1 MLIGR
6 DAERRALARLAVAA
20 RVSESG
26 ALLVV
31 GEAGQGKTALLT
43 DLAERAEGLRVLWA
57 RGSESESDLAF
68 GGLDQLVRPLLP
80 LLGEIPEPQALALE
94 TALAL
99 RPGARADRFA
109 ISAATLSLLGR
120 AAEERPV
127 LVLVDDAHALDRPSA
142 EALAFVARRILAD
155 PLGLVVASRP
165 TAGVLLDAGLPRIEV
180 EGLSPTE
187 VTALL
192 TERSGHRLPED
203 VAARVHEAT
212 AGNPLAVVE
221 LAAAAPELLDGL
233 TPATPIGVPDRV
245 VAEYVRRTA
254 GLAPAA
260 RTALLVAS
268 VASTASVAEGSAVTA
283 AAVARLGAGWEDLR
297 EAEAAGL
304 VALRP
309 GGVEF
314 RHPLA
319 RAGAYAAAS
328 AEQRREAH
336 LAVAAVTDDPDR
348 RAWHRGEGTLG
359 LDDEVADEMAAAAR
373 RSLDRGAYWVA
384 ASSYERSAALATDR
398 QQRVERLLAAGEAAD
413 LAGHGSRAGAL
424 LDLAAAEN
432 TDPRRRGRVD
442 ALRGAVEQR
451 WGSLERSRELIRRS
465 LTTLAPVDPDAA
477 VDAATDLV
485 ATCFYLG
492 DTALASQTADLL
504 DGLAGRAAA
513 AARIRCLL
521 VAGVARVLAGEDGI
535 ASIRA
540 AVSAMAGAPPQADD
554 RRPSWRVIGPLFLR
568 EESATARGLAELA
581 ERQLRDR
588 SAIGSLAG
596 LLFVVARFAAS
607 TDRWDD
613 AARHYQEGITLA
625 REAGQP
631 TDLAM
636 LLAGLAWLEARTG
649 AEESCRKHA
658 AEALGLAARHRV
670 HLARIWATYALGDLA
685 LGAGRHT
692 EALERYAEL
701 QAFLER
707 IGFRDVD
714 LSPAPE
720 LVECLH
726 RTDRPDEAARLAEEY
741 RRRATAKGQPWALAR
756 AERTSA
762 LVVDDP
768 RAGLARAV
776 ELHAASP
783 DRFEEARTR
792 LVLGEVERRARRRT
806 ASREPLRGALA
817 SFESLG
823 ARPWADRAAVEL
835 EATGERPHRRADRSI
850 DLLTPQELQVATLLA
865 EGRTTR
871 QAAAAMFL
879 SPKTVEYHLRHAYT
893 KLGINT
899 RTDLAAVLA
908 GETSTGPTERST

>member
-6 DAERRALARLAVAA
+6 DAERQALARLAVAA

-31 GEAGQGKTALLT
+31 GEAGQGKTALLEE
-43 DLAERAEGLRVLWA
+43 LATRAEGLRVLRA

-99 RPGARADRFA
+99 RPGDRADRFA

-120 AAEERPV
+120 AAEEQPV

-142 EALAFVARRILAD
+142 EALVFVARRILAD
-155 PLGLVVASRP
+155 PLAVVAASRP
-165 TAGVLLDAGLPRIEV
+165 TGGVLLEAGLPRIDL
-180 EGLSPTE
+180 EGLSPAE

-192 TERSGHRLPED
+192 TQRSGHPLPDD

-221 LAAAAPELLDGL
+221 LAASAPDLLDRL

-254 GLAPAA
+254 ALGPSA

-268 VASTASVAEGSAVTA
+268 VASTASVAEGSAVAA
-283 AAVARLGAGWEDLR
+283 AAVDRLGVGWDELR

-309 GGVEF
+309 GRVEF

-359 LDDEVADEMAAAAR
+359 LDDRVADEVAAAAR

-398 QQRVERLLAAGEAAD
+398 EQRGERMLAAGEAAA
-413 LAGHGSRAGAL
+413 LAGHGSRATAL
-424 LDLAAAEN
+424 LDLAAAETAN
-432 TDPRRRGRVD
+432 PQRRGRVD

-451 WGSLERSRELIRRS
+451 WGSLERSRELIRRA
-465 LTTLAPVDPDAA
+465 LEALAPVDPDAA

-492 DTALASQTADLL
+492 DTALAAHTADTL
-504 DGLAGRAAA
+504 DELADRASE
-513 AARIRCLL
+513 AARVRCLL
-521 VAGVARVLAGEDGI
+521 AGGVARVIAGEDGI
-535 ASIRA
+535 AAIRA
-540 AVSAMAGAPPQADD
+540 AVAAMAGATPATDD
-554 RRPSWRVIGPLFLR
+554 LRPSWLVLGPLFLR

-588 SAIGSLAG
+588 AAIGSLAG
-596 LLFVVARFAAS
+596 LLFVVARYAGS
-607 TDRWDD
+607 TDRWAD
-613 AARHYQEGITLA
+613 AARHYQEGIALA
-625 REAGQP
+625 REAGQT

-649 AEESCRKHA
+649 PEQPCREHA
-658 AEALGLAARHRV
+658 AEALALAARHRV
-670 HLARIWATYALGDLA
+670 HLARIWATYALGDLE
-685 LGAGRHT
+685 LGAGRHA

-701 QAFLER
+701 QAFLDR

-714 LSPAPE
+714 ISPEPE

-726 RTDRPDEAARLAEEY
+726 RTHRPDEAARLAGDY
-741 RRRATAKGQPWALAR
+741 RSRARAKGQPWALAR
-756 AERTSA
+756 AERVSA
-762 LVVDDP
+762 LVADDP
-768 RAGLARAV
+768 RPGLERALA
-776 ELHAASP
+776 LHAASP

-792 LVLGEVERRARRRT
+792 LVLGEVERRSRRRT
-806 ASREPLRGALA
+806 ASREPLRAALA

-899 RTDLAAVLA
+899 RADLARALA
-908 GETSTGPTERST
+908 GEPGPRLSTE

>member
-1 MLIGR
+1 VLIGR
-6 DAERRALARLAVAA
+6 DAERRALASLAVAA

-57 RGSESESDLAF
+57 RGTESESDLAF

-80 LLGEIPEPQALALE
+80 LLGEIPDPQALALE

-99 RPGARADRFA
+99 RPGERADRFA

-120 AAEERPV
+120 AAEEQPV

-155 PLGLVVASRP
+155 PLALVVASRP
-165 TAGVLLDAGLPRIEV
+165 TGGVLLGAGLPRIEV

-187 VTALL
+187 VAALL
-192 TERSGHRLPED
+192 TQRSGHLLPED
-203 VAARVHEAT
+203 VAVRVHEAT
-212 AGNPLAVVE
+212 AGNPLAIVE
-221 LAAAAPELLDGL
+221 LADAEPELLDGL

-254 GLAPAA
+254 GLGASA

-268 VASTASVAEGSAVTA
+268 VAATASGSSVTA
-283 AAVARLGAGWEDLR
+283 AAMARLGAGWEDLR

-304 VALRP
+304 VVLRP

-359 LDDEVADEMAAAAR
+359 LDDEVADEVAAAAR

-398 QQRVERLLAAGEAAD
+398 EQRAERLLAAGEAAD
-413 LAGHGSRAGAL
+413 LAGHGTRAGAL
-424 LDLAAAEN
+424 LDLAATE
-432 TDPRRRGRVD
+432 TGDPWHRGRID

-451 WGSLERSRELIRRS
+451 WGSLERSRDLIRRA
-465 LTTLAPVDPDAA
+465 LAELAPASPDAA

-485 ATCFYLG
+485 GTCFYLG
-492 DTALASQTADLL
+492 DTALAARTADLL
-504 DGLAGRAAA
+504 DRLADRASD

-540 AVSAMAGAPPQADD
+540 AVGAMAGAPPEPDE
-554 RRPSWRVIGPLFLR
+554 RRPSWLVLGPLFLR

-581 ERQLRDR
+581 ERRLRDR

-596 LLFVVARFAAS
+596 LLFVVARFAGTS
-607 TDRWDD
+607 DRWDD
-613 AARHYQEGITLA
+613 AARHYQEGIALA
-625 REAGQP
+625 REAGQT

-636 LLAGLAWLEARTG
+636 HLAGLAWLEARTG
-649 AEESCRKHA
+649 VEESCREHA
-658 AEALGLAARHRV
+658 AEALRLADRHRV

-685 LGAGRHT
+685 LGAGRHA

-714 LSPAPE
+714 ISPAPE

-726 RTDRPDEAARLAEEY
+726 RTDRRDEAARLAEDY
-741 RRRATAKGQPWALAR
+741 RRRASAKGQPWALAR

-762 LVVDDP
+762 LVVEDP
-768 RAGLARAV
+768 RPGLVRAT

-792 LVLGEVERRARRRT
+792 LALGEAERRARRRT
-806 ASREPLRGALA
+806 ASREPLRMALA

-823 ARPWADRAAVEL
+823 ARPWADRAAAEL

-908 GETSTGPTERST
+908 GETSVGTTGPPT